1 MSAVGQVL
9 ATVLWLYWLLFVVR
23 LILDLIQ
30 GFARDFRPRGV
41 FLILAEAVFTLT
53 DPPLRLLRRFIPPLR
68 LGAVQFD
75 MAFLIVL
82 IGLQILTRL
91 ALLL

>member
-23 LILDLIQ
+23 LILDLVQ
-30 GFARDFRPRGV
+30 GFARDFRPRGPLLV
-41 FLILAEAVFTLT
+41 LAEGVFTLT
-53 DPPLRLLRRFIPPLR
+53 DPPLRFLRRFVPPLR

-82 IGLQILTRL
+82 VGLQILTRL

>member
-1 MSAVGQVL
+1 MSTVGQVL
-9 ATVLWLYWLLFVVR
+9 ATALWLYWLLFVVR

-30 GFARDFRPRGV
+30 GFSRDFRPRGV
-41 FLILAEAVFTLT
+41 LLVLVEGVFTLT

-75 MAFLIVL
+75 IAFLIVL
-82 IGLQILTRL
+82 VGLQILTRL

>member
-1 MSAVGQVL
+1 MSSVGQVL
-9 ATVLWLYWLLFVVR
+9 ATILWLYWLLFVVR

-30 GFARDFRPRGV
+30 GFARDFRPRGPLLV
-41 FLILAEAVFTLT
+41 LAEGVFTLT

-82 IGLQILTRL
+82 VGLQILTRL